1 MSLSA
6 KSCQLHCKGVEI
18 PPISRLN
25 EKLPMVNPVKTFL
38 IKLTKKCVISLLI
51 GLLTLAA
58 YGLWLFIQD
67 PGNVAEQR
75 SRVIAATELELS
87 QLKSEQ
93 VQLDTAKRE
102 ASTTLAAQQARR
114 QQAEKSLKT
123 LHQLDPSLWERI
135 FGDAETQQRQQTW
148 VARMDQVKA
157 EAVARSVELQ
167 RQLREIDSRWQ
178 ALSERLQAVEQTH
191 LAAVADRQAVVYYL
205 QRSWIEARW
214 LAAGVILVFLFA
226 RLLLSLLFFYV
237 VAPRVVRGQA
247 VQFSRVI
254 GVRPWVQESALSAE
268 AALWPGEVLRI
279 RPSFLQASDEGLAR
293 RRCLV
298 LNWRRAFSCLASGLT
313 GLIELRN
320 SRNSGERRV
329 CFASRRDPLA
339 ELTVVSVP
347 EGGSFI
353 LRAGFLMGVITPG
366 PDPVTLRRHLR
377 LFNWQSW
384 VSGRFGYWEF
394 VGPCRLIVSC
404 VSTVN
409 VEVMSPTAEGELP
422 SRRAAQ
428 AGVVG
433 FSPQLALKPLRC
445 AGFWR
450 YYRERRPLYEVELKG
465 CGVFLASES
474 GGLARARMRGNEGP
488 LVKVLKLIGL

>member
-1 MSLSA
+1 
-6 KSCQLHCKGVEI
+6 
-18 PPISRLN
+18 
-25 EKLPMVNPVKTFL
+25 MVNPVKTFL

-226 RLLLSLLFFYV
+226 VFLRRGPPGGAGPSGPVFPGHRS
-237 VAPRVVRGQA
+237 APLGA
-247 VQFSRVI
+247 
-254 GVRPWVQESALSAE
+254 GK
-268 AALWPGEVLRI
+268 
-279 RPSFLQASDEGLAR
+279 
-293 RRCLV
+293 CLV
-298 LNWRRAFSCLASGLT
+298 RRGCALAGR
-313 GLIELRN
+313 G
-320 SRNSGERRV
+320 
-329 CFASRRDPLA
+329 FAHP
-339 ELTVVSVP
+339 
-347 EGGSFI
+347 
-353 LRAGFLMGVITPG
+353 
-366 PDPVTLRRHLR
+366 
-377 LFNWQSW
+377 
-384 VSGRFGYWEF
+384 
-394 VGPCRLIVSC
+394 
-404 VSTVN
+404 
-409 VEVMSPTAEGELP
+409 
-422 SRRAAQ
+422 
-428 AGVVG
+428 
-433 FSPQLALKPLRC
+433 
-445 AGFWR
+445 
-450 YYRERRPLYEVELKG
+450 
-465 CGVFLASES
+465 
-474 GGLARARMRGNEGP
+474 P
-488 LVKVLKLIGL
+488 LVPSGQ